1 MFAIIVYRVVDGT
14 VVCVMCLCIPTG
26 SHIVY
31 RCDRGVINVP
41 EFLELFQ

>member
-26 SHIVY
+26 SL
-31 RCDRGVINVP
+31 INVP